1 MRHAGTQICQF
12 IENNMLLEEI
22 IKPDRVLCN
31 AQARSKKHCLEILS
45 ELLVRPTPEISS
57 DDIFA
62 RLIERERLGCT
73 SLEQGIAFPHCRVDG
88 IKVNV
93 AALIKLSEP
102 VDFDSPDGE
111 DVDLV
116 FGMMVPTEIN
126 ESHQANISS
135 IAELLGDRDLREEM
149 RAAKT
154 SSELYDSLIDAS
166 VSTAAAGDRKKL
178 ILMVGL
184 TDDLDFMGAM
194 DGDWETATG
203 VPA

>member
-1 MRHAGTQICQF
+1 MQPRRLIQTK
-12 IENNMLLEEI
+12 MLLEEI

-45 ELLVRPTPEISS
+45 ELLVRQTPEISS

-73 SLEQGIAFPHCRVDG
+73 SLDEGIAFPHCRVDG

-135 IAELLGDRDLREEM
+135 IAELLGDQDLRQTM

-154 SSELYDSLIDAS
+154 SSDLYDSLIDAS
-166 VSTAAAGDRKKL
+166 VSTVIINIKAAQGS
-178 ILMVGL
+178 
-184 TDDLDFMGAM
+184 
-194 DGDWETATG
+194 
-203 VPA
+203 